1 MNRIVF
7 FLLIFTLLCAGT
19 CKKNPFFKS
28 VLQLSIDNK
37 SSKVLAAYYSLEYP
51 DTTIVANYEKHLFG
65 IPPNKKVGDDY
76 SDKKWSDVFA
86 RTPKDTLSVFIFSG
100 DTVAAYSWDE
110 IRSGYKVLKRL
121 DLSQSD
127 LEAMNYT
134 VTYP

>member
-7 FLLIFTLLCAGT
+7 FLLISFFINA
-19 CKKNPFFKS
+19 CKDTVFYE
-28 VLQLSIDNK
+28 
-37 SSKVLAAYYSLEYP
+37 KVLALNIKNEGNIPLVVHVSESYP
-51 DTTIVANYEKHLFG
+51 DTIISEKFTNLFG
-65 IPPNKKVGDDY
+65 VPIKKTIAHTY
-76 SDKKWSDVFA
+76 TINNWSKVFA

-110 IRSGYKVLKRL
+110 IRSGYKVLKRF
-121 DLSQSD
+121 DLSQQD